1 MNDRSSG
8 FFGIGGLLVSV
19 IVLVA
24 ARRFFPELANFLLI
38 LIGIGIVLLL
48 VLVAVVM
55 YFAFS
60 QSNKENAGND
70 IQAVLKRGKQNLM
83 GLRRMSMEIKH
94 AKVRALSTEI
104 SSSIDKILRTLKE
117 KPDQVGSLRQFF
129 HYYLPTMEKI
139 LVKYKEL
146 EASGIP
152 TEEVTES
159 TIQGL
164 ENIKL
169 AMGKQYKN
177 LFESD
182 ILDLTVEMEVLT
194 QICKRDGL
202 LTDDDFEV

>member
-169 AMGKQYKN
+169 AMEKQYKN